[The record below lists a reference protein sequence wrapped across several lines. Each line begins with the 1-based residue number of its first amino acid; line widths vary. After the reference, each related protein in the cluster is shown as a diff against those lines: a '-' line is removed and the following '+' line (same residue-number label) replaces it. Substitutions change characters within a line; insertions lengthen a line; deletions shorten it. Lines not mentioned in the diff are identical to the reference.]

1 MSKFYIVDT
10 TVNNQPFI
18 FDTVFQLVK
27 HLEGT
32 VQRKFRKTRQQ
43 YMQHLIDLGYGYDD
57 GEGKVFTQSLSEHF
71 NIGVVNGNNFKR
83 CNIHEVSQYSKYRT
97 EMGD

>member
-1 MSKFYIVDT
+1 MRYYIIDNT
-10 TVNNQPFI
+10 IRKDPFI
-18 FDTVFQLVK
+18 YNSVNEVVK
-27 HLEGT
+27 HLESS
-32 VQRKFRKTRQQ
+32 VQRKFRQTRQQ

-57 GEGKVFTQSLSEHF
+57 ESGKVFTQSLSEHF
-71 NIGVVNGNNFKR
+71 NIGVVNGNSYKR